1 MNRLFLLALGFACC
15 WEAVA
20 ARAEPA
26 DSERPNVLFLLADDM
41 RADSIAALGNPDVKT
56 PHLDALV
63 RTGHVFTN
71 AYCLGANQPA
81 VCTPSRNMLLSGRA
95 YFRWQGPLAPADQPS
110 LPRSFNERGYA
121 TYHHG
126 KRGNT
131 ATAIQ
136 KLFAVD
142 KYVDDERDRRVGEPG
157 REIVDGAI
165 EYLRTRDAAQ
175 PFCMY
180 LAFSNPHDPRVAAP
194 AYRARYQA
202 EELKLPENYLPQ
214 HPFDNGELEIRDE
227 RLAPWPRT
235 EATIRSHLHDY
246 YAVISGLD
254 HHLGRLLAA
263 LDELNLRKNTIIV
276 FSADHGLA
284 LGSHGLLGKQNLYE
298 HSMKAPL
305 VFTGPG
311 VVPGKSAALVY
322 LHDIYPTLCELTGA
336 PAPSG
341 LDGQSVAP
349 LLRGEAMATR
359 PTLFLAYRDRQRAV
373 RNDRFKLIRYPQVD
387 VTQLFDL
394 ENDPHE
400 TRNLAGDPPHRETL
414 ADLRHNLE
422 AWQAQLGD
430 TLAFDVKNPGS
441 PEWSP
446 PPDSTA
452 K

>member
-1 MNRLFLLALGFACC
+1 VNWLREIVVGVACC
-15 WEAVA
+15 LAAGAVQ
-20 ARAEPA
+20 AEPA
-26 DSERPNVLFLLADDM
+26 EIERPNVLFLLADDM

-56 PHLDALV
+56 PHLDTLV
-63 RTGHVFTN
+63 RNGHVFTN

-95 YFRWQGPLAPADQPS
+95 YFRWQGPLAPADQPN

-136 KLFAVD
+136 KLFQVD
-142 KYVDDERDRRVGEPG
+142 KYVDDERDRTVGEPG
-157 REIVDGAI
+157 REIVDQAI
-165 EYLRTRDAAQ
+165 DYLRTRDAKQ

-194 AYRARYQA
+194 AYRALYQT
-202 EELKLPENYLPQ
+202 EKLKLPENYLPL

-235 EATIRSHLHDY
+235 AATIRSHLQDY
-246 YAVISGLD
+246 YAVVSGLD

-263 LDELNLRKNTIIV
+263 LDEFDLRKNTIIV

-284 LGSHGLLGKQNLYE
+284 LGSHGLMGKQNLYE

-311 VVPGKSAALVY
+311 IAPGNSAALVY
-322 LHDIYPTLCELTGA
+322 LHDIYPTLCELTGT
-336 PAPSG
+336 PVPSG

-349 LLRGEAMATR
+349 LLRGEAMPTR
-359 PTLFLAYRDRQRAV
+359 PTLFLAYRDLQRAV
-373 RNDRFKLIRYPQVD
+373 RNDRFKLLRYPQVG

-394 ENDPHE
+394 VNDPQE
-400 TRNLAGDPPHRETL
+400 TRNLAQEPAHREKVAQLKRAL
-414 ADLRHNLE
+414 A
-422 AWQAQLGD
+422 AWQVTLGD
-430 TLAFDVKNPGS
+430 HLAFEVERPRS
-441 PEWSP
+441 QHWSP
-446 PPDSTA
+446 PAPN
-452 K
+452 